1 MTTPTTP
8 PEPPAPPDPPSHPP
22 PPGRPSHP
30 PPPAPATAAE
40 YVARGNRY
48 SRNGVYERAIADYT
62 AAIALDAGLADAWF
76 NRGISWYEV
85 GDYAQSIADLTEAI
99 RLNPDD
105 DNYYSRR
112 SLSHLFNDQP
122 EQAQADM
129 DASEAIRL
137 RAWQ

>member
-1 MTTPTTP
+1 MMPNTP
-8 PEPPAPPDPPSHPP
+8 PGQPSPGQPGRPVHPP
-22 PPGRPSHP
+22 PPEPDS
-30 PPPAPATAAE
+30 AAGFVE
-40 YVARGNRY
+40 RGNRY

-76 NRGISWYEV
+76 NRGVSWYEV
-85 GDYAQSIADLTEAI
+85 GDYGQSIADLTEAI

-112 SLSHLFNDQP
+112 SLSHLFNDAP

-129 DASEAIRL
+129 DASEALRL
-137 RAWQ
+137 RAWS

>member
-1 MTTPTTP
+1 MTTP

-62 AAIALDAGLADAWF
+62 AAIALDSALADAWF

-85 GDYAQSIADLTEAI
+85 GDYRQSIADLTEAI

-122 EQAQADM
+122 EPAQADM

>member
-1 MTTPTTP
+1 MTTPPRP
-8 PEPPAPPDPPSHPP
+8 PPSNPAPPNRTPPNRTPA
-22 PPGRPSHP
+22 
-30 PPPAPATAAE
+30 PAPATAAE

-62 AAIALDAGLADAWF
+62 AAIALDGGLADAWF
-76 NRGISWYEV
+76 NRGVSWYEV
-85 GDYAQSIADLTEAI
+85 GDYGQSIADLTEAI
-99 RLNPDD
+99 RLNPED

-112 SLSHLFNDQP
+112 SLSYLFDDQP
-122 EQAQADM
+122 AAAQADM

>member
-1 MTTPTTP
+1 MTTPPRPAQHP
-8 PEPPAPPDPPSHPP
+8 PEPT
-22 PPGRPSHP
+22 
-30 PPPAPATAAE
+30 TAVE
-40 YVARGNRY
+40 FVERGNRY
-48 SRNGVYERAIADYT
+48 SRNGVYDRAIADYG

-76 NRGISWYEV
+76 NRGVSWYEV
-85 GDYAQSIADLTEAI
+85 GDYPQSIADLTEAI

>member
-1 MTTPTTP
+1 MTTP

-62 AAIALDAGLADAWF
+62 AAIALDARLADAWF

-99 RLNPDD
+99 LLNPDD

-122 EQAQADM
+122 DQAQADM

>member
-1 MTTPTTP
+1 MAAPQRRAE
-8 PEPPAPPDPPSHPP
+8 PEQ
-22 PPGRPSHP
+22 
-30 PPPAPATAAE
+30 PATAAE
-40 YVARGNRY
+40 YLARGNRY
-48 SRNGVYERAIADYT
+48 SRNGVYDRAIADYT
-62 AAIALDAGLADAWF
+62 AAIARDAGCADAWF
-76 NRGISWYEV
+76 NRGVSWYEV

-122 EQAQADM
+122 EAAQADM

>member
-1 MTTPTTP
+1 MTVPPRPPRPASQPP
-8 PEPPAPPDPPSHPP
+8 PEPT
-22 PPGRPSHP
+22 
-30 PPPAPATAAE
+30 TAAE
-40 YVARGNRY
+40 FVERGNRY
-48 SRNGVYERAIADYT
+48 SRNGVYDRAIADYT
-62 AAIALDAGLADAWF
+62 AAIALDAGLTDAWF
-76 NRGISWYEV
+76 NRGVSWYEV

-137 RAWQ
+137 RVWQ